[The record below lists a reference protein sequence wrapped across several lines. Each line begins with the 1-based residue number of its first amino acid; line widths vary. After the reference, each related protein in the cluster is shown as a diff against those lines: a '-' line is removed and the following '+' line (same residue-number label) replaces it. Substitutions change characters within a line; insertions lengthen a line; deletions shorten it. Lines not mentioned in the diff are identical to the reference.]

1 MKPLDSAEGQQ
12 AVATLMAGAPLLA
25 FDFDGTLAPIV
36 AHPDDARIA
45 PDIARHL
52 GVLAEHLPVAVITG
66 RSVADVTPRLQFT
79 PRFIIGSHGAEDP
92 DLRDTDGD
100 AALAE
105 LRAHLAGATTSLVGA
120 GVSIE
125 DKQHSIAL
133 HYRRAP
139 DAQAARTAIESLL
152 QALDPRL
159 RRFGGKCVENV
170 VSARAPDKGQAV
182 ETLMA
187 RSGADTALFAGDDVN
202 DESVFERAP
211 PHWLTVRVGRDA
223 TSAARYYLDGTPD
236 MALLLEQLRSLL
248 SI

>member
-12 AVATLMAGAPLLA
+12 AVATLMRGQPLLA

-36 AHPDDARIA
+36 PHPDDARIA

-52 GVLAEHLPVAVITG
+52 AALAERLPVAVITG

-79 PRFIIGSHGAEDP
+79 PRYIIGNHGAEDP
-92 DLRDTDGD
+92 DLQDADGD
-100 AALAE
+100 AALGGLRE
-105 LRAHLAGATTSLVGA
+105 LLGEAAPELTGA

-125 DKQHSIAL
+125 DKAHSIAL

-139 DAQAARTAIESLL
+139 DEAAARAAIESLL
-152 QALDPRL
+152 GTLDPRL

-182 ETLMA
+182 ATLMQ

-202 DESVFERAP
+202 DEAVFLRAP

-236 MALLLEQLRSLL
+236 MALLLGKLRTLM
-248 SI
+248 